1 MYNQLLSNF
10 YSGNCFSAYKFFGAH
25 FTSEKG
31 LDGVRFTV
39 YAPKA
44 KGVQVIGEFNNWEGI
59 NHNMIN
65 IDSKGTYSLFIPE
78 AKEGMMY
85 KYRIHQCTDT
95 ICDKSDPFAFFS
107 ELRPNTASIITN
119 IDNSLFSDY
128 SWIKNRSKNF
138 ETPVSI
144 YEVHLGSWKKDNSE
158 DFYSYDDISDELIE
172 YVLQNKF
179 THIEL
184 LPINE
189 HPFDGS
195 WGYQSSGYFSPS
207 SRYGNVKEL
216 MSFINKCHNNNI
228 GVILDFVPVHFVRD
242 NFSLAKFD
250 GSNLYEYGHTDISNN
265 QWGSCNFNYY
275 NPTVVSFL
283 MSAATFWLDVYHI
296 DGLRM
301 DAIANAIYWQ
311 GDSTRGVNI
320 GAVDF
325 IRKMN
330 KGLNDMYPST
340 MLIAEDSSNY
350 PKVTAPTE
358 YGGLGFDYKWDLGW
372 MHDTLNY
379 FATPPGDRW
388 YNHNLINFSMSYFY
402 YENFLLSLSHDEV
415 VHGKKTIIDKLWG
428 TYEEK
433 FSECRTLYTY
443 MFTHPGKKLNF
454 MGNEIAHFREW
465 DEKKGN
471 DWFLLDYPLHDSFNK
486 FFKDLNNLYVNTK
499 ALHKKDY
506 SEEGFKWIDA
516 DNKKDSVYSYIRCA
530 DNEEVIVILNM
541 SNNQYTNFRF
551 GIDTTGYIE
560 EIINSEDS
568 KYSGSGFINPEA
580 IIIENIPQN
589 NMPYSFRVNLAPLG
603 SCIFKVNKSLNN

>member
-1 MYNQLLSNF
+1 MYNKLLNNF
-10 YSGNCFSAYKFFGAH
+10 YSGNCFSAYKYFGAH
-25 FTSEKG
+25 KVRENG
-31 LDGVRFTV
+31 IDGIRFTV

-44 KGVQVIGEFNNWEGI
+44 KGIQIIGEFNNWDGS

-65 IDSKGTYSLFIPE
+65 IDYKGTYSLFVPE
-78 AKEGMMY
+78 AREDMMY
-85 KYRIHQCTDT
+85 KYRVHQCNNV

-119 IDNSLFSDY
+119 IDNSLFSDD
-128 SWIKNRSKNF
+128 SWMQNRSKNY
-138 ETPVSI
+138 EVPVSI
-144 YEVHLGSWKKDNSE
+144 YELHLGSWKKNDPE
-158 DFYSYDDISDELIE
+158 DFFSYDEIADELIE
-172 YVLQNKF
+172 YILKNKF

-195 WGYQSSGYFSPS
+195 WGYQGSGYFSPT
-207 SRYGNVKEL
+207 SRYGNVQSL

-250 GSNLYEYGHTDISNN
+250 GSNLYEYEYTDIANN
-265 QWGSCNFNYY
+265 QWGSCNFNFY
-275 NPTVVSFL
+275 NPTVISFL
-283 MSAATFWLDVYHI
+283 MSAAAFWLDVYHI

-320 GAVDF
+320 GGVDF
-325 IRKMN
+325 LRKMN
-330 KGLNDMYPST
+330 SGLNDMFPSA

-350 PKVTAPTE
+350 LKVTAPTE

-379 FATPPGDRW
+379 LATPPGDRW
-388 YNHNLINFSMSYFY
+388 YNHNLITFSMSYFY
-402 YENFLLSLSHDEV
+402 YENFILSLSHDEV
-415 VHGKKTIIDKLWG
+415 VHGKKTIINKLWG

-454 MGNEIAHFREW
+454 MGNELAHFREW
-465 DEKKGN
+465 DENKEN
-471 DWFLLDYPLHDSFNK
+471 DWLLLNYPIHDSFNK
-486 FFKDLNNLYVNTK
+486 FFKNLNTLYSDIP

-516 DNKKDSVYSYIRCA
+516 NNRIDCLYSYIRYA
-530 DNEEVIVILNM
+530 GDSEVVVILNM
-541 SNNQYTNFRF
+541 SNKKYEEYRF
-551 GIDTTGYIE
+551 GIDTTGFLTE
-560 EIINSEDS
+560 LINSEDLI
-568 KYSGSGFINPEA
+568 YSGCGFTNPTT
-580 IIIENIPQN
+580 ITIENIPYN
-589 NMPYSFRVNLAPLG
+589 NMPYSFKVNLAPLG
-603 SCIFKVNKSLNN
+603 SCILEVNKLHNN